1 GDLGLTPQ
9 ATCLCPLRGKIPE
22 ARLVA
27 RFAALLLA
35 AVLAVPGWAQEP
47 PQDPDADKPQIR
59 QEETV
64 TVRTTLVP
72 EVNAVATKL
81 PLPNRLTPASVGAVG
96 APLLEQ
102 QDARVL
108 GDALRNI
115 SGLNPQTESGVAD
128 YFLLRGFD
136 SESSGLV
143 MTDGA

>member
-1 GDLGLTPQ
+1 MPLPLAGQDSRGTAGRPLCNPPAGRRSRRPPLGPPPPP
-9 ATCLCPLRGKIPE
+9 A
-22 ARLVA
+22 
-27 RFAALLLA
+27 
-35 AVLAVPGWAQEP
+35 PGWAQAP

-108 GDALRNI
+108 GDALRNV

-128 YFLLRGFD
+128 YFLL
-136 SESSGLV
+136 
-143 MTDGA
+143 